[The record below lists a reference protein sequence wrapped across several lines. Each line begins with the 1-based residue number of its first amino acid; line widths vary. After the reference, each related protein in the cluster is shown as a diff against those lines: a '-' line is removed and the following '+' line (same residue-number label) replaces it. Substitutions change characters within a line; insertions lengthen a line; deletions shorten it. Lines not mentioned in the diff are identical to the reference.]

1 MIDVRWLILIVP
13 VSMAFGALALICM
26 VCMIVGNR
34 QRKKLTKPAELRKL
48 RLWISF

>member
-26 VCMIVGNR
+26 ACMIR
-34 QRKKLTKPAELRKL
+34 RKQAEEEINKAYG
-48 RLWISF
+48 IEET